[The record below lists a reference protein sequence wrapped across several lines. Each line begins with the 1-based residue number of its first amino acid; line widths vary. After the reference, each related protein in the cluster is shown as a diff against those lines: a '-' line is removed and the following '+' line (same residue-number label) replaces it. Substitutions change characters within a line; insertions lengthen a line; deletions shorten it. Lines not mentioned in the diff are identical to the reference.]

1 MRLRDSSFAKWSN
14 YFCFPCLMT
23 ISLGV
28 KSIFNKFPKNIMTYL
43 LVNILLGNKT
53 KKSGQ
58 TNSKMI
64 NVRLCRTISKY
75 LRSIKI
81 QGKQTADGSKQ
92 IDSWAILRKGVRH
105 ERARDPLHENCFAT
119 DTYTLFLLQERC
131 FSSPG
136 RNILSFLPIL
146 GWKYS
151 MTCIIL
157 KL

>member
-43 LVNILLGNKT
+43 LVNILLGIKT

-64 NVRLCRTISKY
+64 NVRLCGTISKY

-81 QGKQTADGSKQ
+81 QGKRTADGSKQ
-92 IDSWAILRKGVRH
+92 IDSWAILRKGVSTK
-105 ERARDPLHENCFAT
+105 ERVTHCTRTALLPIH
-119 DTYTLFLLQERC
+119 TLF
-131 FSSPG
+131 
-136 RNILSFLPIL
+136 SFYKNVVFPAQAGIFLV
-146 GWKYS
+146 S
-151 MTCIIL
+151 CQF
-157 KL
+157 

>member
-92 IDSWAILRKGVRH
+92 IDSWAILRKGVDQ
-105 ERARDPLHENCFAT
+105 ARKSAWPTARELLCYRYIHSIFSFYKNVVFPAQAGI
-119 DTYTLFLLQERC
+119 FLVSCQ
-131 FSSPG
+131 F
-136 RNILSFLPIL
+136 
-146 GWKYS
+146 
-151 MTCIIL
+151 
-157 KL
+157 